1 MRKNELPALSTDEK
15 KSPGSPDEQINEL
28 IQRRKL
34 QQHALKKIITSIDK
48 ADVEEK
54 NSDRDNTGKDHGSR
68 SKGRK

>member
-1 MRKNELPALSTDEK
+1 MRKNEQLALSTDENK
-15 KSPGSPDEQINEL
+15 ATGDPDEQINEL

-48 ADVEEK
+48 TGDEEK
-54 NSDRDNTGKDHGSR
+54 SSDRDNIGLEKELR

>member
-1 MRKNELPALSTDEK
+1 MRKNERLALSTDEK
-15 KSPGSPDEQINEL
+15 KATVGPDEQINEL

-48 ADVEEK
+48 TGTNEK
-54 NSDRDNTGKDHGSR
+54 NSDRDNTRMEQEPR

>member
-1 MRKNELPALSTDEK
+1 MRKNERLALSTDEK
-15 KSPGSPDEQINEL
+15 KAPGNPDEQINEL

-48 ADVEEK
+48 ADADEK
-54 NSDRDNTGKDHGSR
+54 NSDHDNTGIGQEPR